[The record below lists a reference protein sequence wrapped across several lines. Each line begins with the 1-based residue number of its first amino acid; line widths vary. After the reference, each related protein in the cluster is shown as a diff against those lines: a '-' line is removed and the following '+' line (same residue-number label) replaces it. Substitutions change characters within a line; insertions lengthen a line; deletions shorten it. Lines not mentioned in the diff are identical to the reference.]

1 MFTEKCEFDWCKPR
15 RNAQSNVRD
24 DTLIQNGISYQWR
37 YSKMT
42 KVLFQIPREE
52 IDIIAYQERESFDLS
67 NFALLSKE
75 VQDNEIKV

>member
-1 MFTEKCEFDWCKPR
+1 
-15 RNAQSNVRD
+15 
-24 DTLIQNGISYQWR
+24 
-37 YSKMT
+37 MT